1 MLFAERHQ
9 KRKKEKVHD
18 ASTKYDL
25 LTSMENHAVLMN
37 DDALSNSKLEACYR
51 NRIYIA
57 LMNNKIWQLVPPQ
70 KREFYRMRIGLQN
83 QTQGNHMEI

>member
-1 MLFAERHQ
+1 LNHLKCYSSPLFDVSRDLLFAERHQ

-37 DDALSNSKLEACYR
+37 DDALSNSKLEACHR
-51 NRIYIA
+51 N
-57 LMNNKIWQLVPPQ
+57 
-70 KREFYRMRIGLQN
+70 
-83 QTQGNHMEI
+83 